1 MTIFQ
6 GTSQD
11 IYVHWLILALG
22 IGILIS
28 GIAVIT
34 TCRSVA
40 GFFHL
45 LQGKD
50 SLKARVY
57 NTYFRFHSYYWVA
70 FGLFLVLH
78 LMVTIVHIGLP
89 SSGEPYA
96 LAHQVVFYS
105 AIVNFLLVLVV
116 FTSCKSFLSLVSL
129 FTSRNPL
136 SGNIFKGFYRF
147 HSILWWLLAV
157 SFIVHI
163 VFGII
168 HAINT

>member
-1 MTIFQ
+1 MAIFQ

-11 IYVHWLILALG
+11 IYIHWLILGLG
-22 IGILIS
+22 IGILVS

-34 TCRSVA
+34 TCRSVT

-50 SLKARVY
+50 SLKTRAYGVY
-57 NTYFRFHSYYWVA
+57 ARFHSFYWVA

-78 LMVTIVHIGLP
+78 LMVTIVHVGLP

-105 AIVNFLLVLVV
+105 AIVNFLLTLVV
-116 FTSCKSFLSLVSL
+116 FTSCKSFISLVGL

-136 SGNIFKGFYRF
+136 SGSIFKRFYRF

-157 SFIVHI
+157 SFITHI

-168 HAINT
+168 HAVNT